1 MAKFPVLD
9 RFRTNVLTAI
19 CKGGTIFFGS
29 SYRIIKI
36 ATPKAI
42 QYLESDKP
50 ALLAVYHGR
59 MVGLLDALY
68 ERRRMTILISKSR
81 DGEMIARIV
90 MALGFSVARG
100 SPGRGAIE
108 GTRQLLRA
116 GREGKYLAVTVDGPR
131 GPIYEVKSGI
141 IRLAQISGMPIL
153 PFVCRAKC
161 TFWMWGWDKFMA
173 PLWATP
179 MIYVYG
185 DPIEVPQ
192 ELTEEE
198 AEKLRLLL
206 QSRMESLRLQADSYF
221 ERRVRLSA
229 AAVPLPR

>member
-9 RFRTNVLTAI
+9 RFRTNLLTFI
-19 CKGGTIFFGS
+19 CHNGTIFFGS

-36 ATPKAI
+36 ATPRAT
-42 QYLESDKP
+42 QYLDSDKP
-50 ALLAVYHGR
+50 ALLAVHHGR
-59 MVGLLDALY
+59 MVGLLDALN
-68 ERRRMTILISKSR
+68 ERKRMTILISKSR

-90 MALGFSVARG
+90 TALGFSVARG

-116 GREGKYLAVTVDGPR
+116 GRQGKYLAVTVDGPR

-153 PFVCRAKC
+153 PFVARSKMN
-161 TFWMWGWDKFMA
+161 FWMWGWDNFMA

-179 MIYVYG
+179 MIYIYD
-185 DPIEVPQ
+185 DPIYVPQ
-192 ELTEEE
+192 ELTDEE
-198 AEKLRLLL
+198 AEKLRLQL
-206 QSRMESLRLQADSYF
+206 QTRMECMRLQADSYF
-221 ERRVRLSA
+221 QGGMRLTSA
-229 AAVPLPR
+229 ALPSPQ